1 MDTLSIIITL
11 VSVIASV
18 LQIVL
23 FFKVWGM
30 CNDVRVMRRGNTNN
44 TPGAEVNIPNS
55 KVDAKGC
62 GWLIL
67 AVVLI
72 VLIVRFII
80 IITNS

>member
-30 CNDVRVMRRGNTNN
+30 CNDVRAMRRGNTTN
-44 TPGAEVNIPNS
+44 TQEAETNIPDS
-55 KVDAKGC
+55 KFVAKGW

-67 AVVLI
+67 AFSLITLI
-72 VLIVRFII
+72 VVFTIY
-80 IITNS
+80 NN

>member
-30 CNDVRVMRRGNTNN
+30 CDDVRAMRKGNTNN
-44 TPGAEVNIPNS
+44 SQEVETNISDS
-55 KVDAKGC
+55 KVDAKGW
-62 GWLIL
+62 GSSIL
-67 AVVLI
+67 AIALIALI
-72 VLIVRFII
+72 VGFII
-80 IITNS
+80 ISNN

>member
-30 CNDVRVMRRGNTNN
+30 CNDVRVMRQQQCK
-44 TPGAEVNIPNS
+44 ENS
-55 KVDAKGC
+55 SNEDDNGFGRLLIWFVGIIIFVII
-62 GWLIL
+62 LIIL
-67 AVVLI
+67 AV
-72 VLIVRFII
+72 
-80 IITNS
+80 NN

>member
-23 FFKVWGM
+23 FFKVWGL
-30 CNDVRVMRRGNTNN
+30 CNDVHAMRRGNTNN
-44 TPGAEVNIPNS
+44 TSEAGANIPDS
-55 KVDAKGC
+55 KVDAKGY

-67 AVVLI
+67 AVALIALI
-72 VLIVRFII
+72 VGFII
-80 IITNS
+80 YNN

>member
-30 CNDVRVMRRGNTNN
+30 CNDVRAMRKGNTNN
-44 TPGAEVNIPNS
+44 SQEVETNISDS
-55 KVDAKGC
+55 KVDAKGW
-62 GWLIL
+62 GWSIL
-67 AVVLI
+67 AIALIALI
-72 VLIVRFII
+72 VGFII
-80 IITNS
+80 ISNN

>member
-30 CNDVRVMRRGNTNN
+30 CNDVRAMRRSNANN
-44 TPGAEVNIPNS
+44 TQEAEANIPDS
-55 KVDAKGC
+55 KVDAQGC

-67 AVVLI
+67 AVTLIALI
-72 VLIVRFII
+72 VGFII
-80 IITNS
+80 YNN